1 MTLFFG
7 KTNRIKFNQKN
18 YDYVFNDHESQEK
31 LKKSEEE
38 PSLLKL
44 IEAWLERTPGLVT
57 FDYNEHGSKI
67 EYNYLLQEYE
77 KSVNQYLRDSYL
89 VPAEVNT

>member
-1 MTLFFG
+1 
-7 KTNRIKFNQKN
+7 
-18 YDYVFNDHESQEK
+18 VFNDHESQDS
-31 LKKSEEE
+31 LRTSEEE

-77 KSVNQYLRDSYL
+77 KSVSQYLKDSYL
-89 VPAEVNT
+89 TPADVCLSFSLLFLLGSN